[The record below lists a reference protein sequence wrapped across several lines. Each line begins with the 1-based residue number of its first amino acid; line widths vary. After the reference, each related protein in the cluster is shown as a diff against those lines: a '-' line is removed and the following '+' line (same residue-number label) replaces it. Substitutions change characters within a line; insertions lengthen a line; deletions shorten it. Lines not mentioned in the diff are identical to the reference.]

1 MTVRVDEALAN
12 LSMKNLP
19 QDATRRCN
27 PLWPTILVVLLLGGA
42 LAGGWTWYF
51 LRSPGRDATDT
62 ALRGLQVFGVLP
74 DFSLIERDART
85 VTRAHL
91 MGKVWVANF
100 IYTRCTDTCP
110 LQSAR
115 MAALQRD
122 FPGEPDLRFL
132 SISVDP
138 KRDTP
143 AVLATYAARYEA
155 DRARWWF
162 LTGDK
167 PTIYALIQE
176 GFHLSVEDPTERAA
190 PAAPRHGSRQSPDG
204 PRAATSSRP
213 FDRFIARW
221 LTPATAF
228 AHSDSEFLAP
238 PFLHSSWFVLGDR
251 QARIRGY
258 YRTEDEQPMIH
269 LRRDIRILLSER

>member
-1 MTVRVDEALAN
+1 MTNRPKDVTQRSTLLWLAIF
-12 LSMKNLP
+12 
-19 QDATRRCN
+19 A
-27 PLWPTILVVLLLGGA
+27 IVLLGGV
-42 LAGGWTWYF
+42 LAGGWAWYF
-51 LRSPGRDATDT
+51 LRGRGQEGADNT
-62 ALRGLQVFGVLP
+62 LKGLQVFGALP
-74 DFSLIERDART
+74 DFSLIERDKRT
-85 VTRAHL
+85 VTRSHL
-91 MGKVWVANF
+91 VGKVWVANF

-115 MAALQRD
+115 MAALQKD

-143 AVLATYAARYEA
+143 AVLAMYAARYDA
-155 DRARWWF
+155 DRERWWF

-167 PTIYALIQE
+167 PAIYALIQE
-176 GFHLSVEDPTERAA
+176 GFRLGVEDPTDRAA
-190 PAAPRHGSRQSPDG
+190 PSAPRQSRRHLAIGCLAAHAPDLFE
-204 PRAATSSRP
+204 RTV
-213 FDRFIARW
+213 ARW
-221 LTPATAF
+221 LTPAAAF

-258 YRTEDEQPMIH
+258 YRTEDEQPMIQ
-269 LRRDIRILLSER
+269 LRRDIRALLAER